1 MKNTRYFTLNF
12 PGFTTSA
19 SANQSYIRLVDGD
32 HVFYTDMSY
41 FQKPE
46 LFKCI
51 KLNQPLHIGAR
62 RLPDGS
68 FWIHWLSDGKVL
80 LEPARPTL
88 KGKLLMFFIGILAS
102 IAAAYPTYFYFTT
115 AWAVITFSIIAALAL
130 GVALMGLCSLVLRFA
145 QTAHPEMR
153 ELLVK
158 MEQAR
163 RKDFSFCQPVPLPS
177 GRNTPPF
184 SEDPAL
190 PERFVVEDG
199 EIKNLYFKKWSTGS
213 GKTHR
218 DYHGIQFQCNVMLLS
233 FSWQI
238 SGTRWGLHPLFYRRH
253 PPFLAKGDRI
263 TAVYRRDNG
272 NVQAIYN
279 SSDGSAYLKTHPL
292 YPGEQQ
298 MSLIYK
304 LFYSFVLLAFLF
316 ILGLELNDMLATGWD
331 GWKLVADSINMLA
344 LLLVCVGSIIIV
356 LELCCLAI
364 RQLSR
369 RVGDWLILQRI
380 AKRYITRA
388 GANITLQ
395 ELM

>member
-1 MKNTRYFTLNF
+1 MKNICYFTLNF
-12 PGFTTSA
+12 TGFTMAA
-19 SANQSYIRLVDGD
+19 SEKQSYLRLVAGGRT
-32 HVFYTDMSY
+32 FYTDTRY
-41 FQKPE
+41 FQDPT
-46 LFKCI
+46 LFKHL

-80 LEPARPTL
+80 LEPNRPPL
-88 KGKLLMFFIGILAS
+88 KNKLLMFVIGTLVFA
-102 IAAAYPTYFYFTT
+102 AAAYPTYFYTT
-115 AWAVITFSIIAALAL
+115 TWVIIVFGIIAALAL

-218 DYHGIQFQCNVMLLS
+218 DYHGIQFQCDVMLLS